1 VSDISLHAGPTNPQR
16 GLHTRGTRP
25 GGWGLLCPCSSA
37 QLEDRADGDGAGTR
51 RGRART
57 VWQAQISPHGS
68 NEAAAVAWVRA
79 TRTRFITFYWD
90 DGRLFVWVGATPPP
104 LHVWGDP
111 VRTATVHS
119 GPHVGG
125 GGGGR
130 WLLDHGSAPGPDR
143 PARNR
148 WPARLR
154 EAADEPPGLMAH
166 LERDTS
172 SSSDGPMPRLE
183 LEGTSSTDGGAAT
196 RCPSPGSTESAN
208 LDDPQDSDRG
218 NAVSAMAGV
227 D

>member
-1 VSDISLHAGPTNPQR
+1 MGASLS
-16 GLHTRGTRP
+16 
-25 GGWGLLCPCSSA
+25 SSA

-79 TRTRFITFYWD
+79 TRTRFLTFYWYG
-90 DGRLFVWVGATPPP
+90 GRLFVWVGATPPP

-130 WLLDHGSAPGPDR
+130 WLLLDHGSAPGPGR

-183 LEGTSSTDGGAAT
+183 LEGTSSADGGAT

-218 NAVSAMAGV
+218 NAVSALDDV

>member
-1 VSDISLHAGPTNPQR
+1 M
-16 GLHTRGTRP
+16 
-25 GGWGLLCPCSSA
+25 
-37 QLEDRADGDGAGTR
+37 
-51 RGRART
+51 
-57 VWQAQISPHGS
+57 
-68 NEAAAVAWVRA
+68 RA
-79 TRTRFITFYWD
+79 TRTRFLTFYWY

-104 LHVWGDP
+104 LHVLGDA
-111 VRTATVHS
+111 VRTSTVHS

-130 WLLDHGSAPGPDR
+130 IGSDR

-183 LEGTSSTDGGAAT
+183 LEGTSSADCGAT

-208 LDDPQDSDRG
+208 LDDLQDSDRG
-218 NAVSAMAGV
+218 NAVSAMDDV

>member
-1 VSDISLHAGPTNPQR
+1 M
-16 GLHTRGTRP
+16 
-25 GGWGLLCPCSSA
+25 
-37 QLEDRADGDGAGTR
+37 
-51 RGRART
+51 
-57 VWQAQISPHGS
+57 
-68 NEAAAVAWVRA
+68 RA
-79 TRTRFITFYWD
+79 TRTRFLTFYWYAD
-90 DGRLFVWVGATPPP
+90 DAAVRWDVDMDVFVWVGATPPP

-130 WLLDHGSAPGPDR
+130 WLLDHGSAPGPGR
-143 PARNR
+143 PARKR

-154 EAADEPPGLMAH
+154 EAAADEPPGLMAH

-183 LEGTSSTDGGAAT
+183 LEGTSSADGGAT

-208 LDDPQDSDRG
+208 LGDLQDSDRG
-218 NAVSAMAGV
+218 NAVSALDDV